1 MLLKIQIKF
10 EIDSKCRF
18 WILAFSTNFWAI
30 KIDLPGNTVLPQ
42 AFVDSKC
49 KRSSLRSQWDFSCD
63 FQTLCKIE
71 NDAFRVV
78 CKHGVWKSK
87 KKSHSTLRADR
98 ATFTLWVDKSSSK
111 MSNLA
116 SFWKPEVWCQTVL
129 PDRSLLKRQK
139 LVENAKMSNFKW
151 DILSRYPMWG
161 KVSLENLTFCD
172 QK

>member
-1 MLLKIQIKF
+1 MSLLNFGIFHQ
-10 EIDSKCRF
+10 
-18 WILAFSTNFWAI
+18 FWAI
-30 KIDLPGNTVLPQ
+30 KIGLPGNTVLPQ

-78 CKHGVWKSK
+78 CKHCVWKSK
-87 KKSHSTLRADR
+87 EKSHSTLRADR
-98 ATFTLWVDKSSSK
+98 ATFTLWVDKSSLK
-111 MSNLA
+111 MSNLE
-116 SFWKPEVWCQTVL
+116 SLWKPEVWCQTVL
-129 PDRSLLKRQK
+129 PDRSLLKK
-139 LVENAKMSNFKW
+139 TKISG
-151 DILSRYPMWG
+151 DILNRYPMWG